1 MQEVVEDLMVT
12 KPARSAPP
20 PSVEQPDIKA
30 WSLDLQLMLLRSGK
44 AVHVDDCAKV
54 LEDTIRRY
62 RSRGA
67 TPKAVILGEAC
78 YIAESL

>member
-1 MQEVVEDLMVT
+1 MVT

-20 PSVEQPDIKA
+20 PPVDQPDIKA

-44 AVHVDDCAKV
+44 VVHVDDCAKV

>member
-1 MQEVVEDLMVT
+1 
-12 KPARSAPP
+12 
-20 PSVEQPDIKA
+20 
-30 WSLDLQLMLLRSGK
+30 MLLRNGK
-44 AVHVDDCAKV
+44 AVHVDDCEKV

-78 YIAESL
+78 YIAEAL